1 MEIESCCACQRFSV
15 SRFPVTGFAMR
26 ASAVG
31 VGLAALTALGSSP
44 TAQQTP
50 QQQQP
55 PPVFRG
61 GTNIVRVDV
70 TVTNR
75 KGEPVTDL
83 TRDDFALT
91 EDGAPQAIDSC
102 QLVRVTGE
110 PTDDRTLDIYSA
122 SQVATEAARDDVRLF
137 LIFWDEYHIGQFIPA
152 TRGREMLTEFVRT
165 AFGPTDLV
173 GIMDQLTIVESIKFS
188 RDRLQ
193 LADQIHALKGR
204 FGVFVPT
211 RSAVEEEHLQNFRE
225 IGRLRNEV
233 TTSALASAAAFL
245 GNFREG
251 RKAILFVSQGI
262 PLYGRSSES
271 DHYQQIV
278 RLANT
283 NNTAIYTLDPASEVG
298 RRPDSLLSLAEETG
312 GRPFVGSN
320 RPEIQLPQMVRDS
333 SAYYL
338 LGYRS
343 PAPVDGKFHRIKV
356 RTNKDDYEIRARSG
370 YFAPTVGEMERGRA
384 EAAAAE
390 VPADIERA
398 LGELSLSDRSD
409 HVIDYWLGMTRGDQ
423 GLTHVTIAW
432 IPKPSATNLGEIAL
446 AIQATSPSGASYF
459 SSGRTTS
466 RQLSFDAPAGELVLK
481 LKTLDGRDEEIE
493 SASRRIAVPA
503 FDASTLA
510 IGSPMILRTRTARE
524 ARAMIDGAEGP
535 PEARREFDRLDRLF
549 VRFPVYGGQDIATAA
564 RLLNRRG
571 KELRPLTVAPLGNGL
586 YQVDVQ
592 LGLSVRDDYV
602 VAIEA
607 TRGIETTRAL
617 VPFRVR

>member
-1 MEIESCCACQRFSV
+1 MGSLAI
-15 SRFPVTGFAMR
+15 R
-26 ASAVG
+26 AGVMGIGVVAVM
-31 VGLAALTALGSSP
+31 ALGSAT
-44 TAQQTP
+44 TASQAP
-50 QQQQP
+50 QQQQ

-70 TVTNR
+70 TVTDHH
-75 KGEPVTDL
+75 GEPVPGL
-83 TRDDFALT
+83 TAGDFVLT
-91 EDGAPQAIDSC
+91 EDGAPQTIDTC
-102 QLVRVTGE
+102 ELVRATGE
-110 PTDDRTLDIYSA
+110 PTDDRSLQIYSA

-152 TRGREMLTEFVRT
+152 TRGREVLTEFVRT

-173 GIMDQLTIVESIKFS
+173 GIMDQLTTVESIKFT
-188 RDRLQ
+188 RERLQ
-193 LADQIHALKGR
+193 LVDQIHAMKGR
-204 FGVFVPT
+204 LGVYVPP
-211 RSAVEEEHLQNFRE
+211 RSAIEEEHLQNFRE

-262 PLYGRSSES
+262 PLYGRGTES
-271 DHYQQIV
+271 DRYREIV
-278 RLANT
+278 RMANT

-298 RRPDSLLSLAEETG
+298 RRPDSLLALAEETG

-320 RPEIQLPQMVRDS
+320 RPELQLPQIVRDS

-356 RTNKDDYEIRARSG
+356 RMNKDGYEVRARSG

-390 VPADIERA
+390 IPADVERA

-409 HVIDYWLGMTRGDQ
+409 HLIDQWMGMTRGDQ
-423 GLTHVTIAW
+423 GRTRLTIAW
-432 IPKPSATNLGEIAL
+432 TPKASATAGKDLAV
-446 AIQATSPSGASYF
+446 AIQGASPEGTSYF
-459 SSGRTTS
+459 ATGRTTS
-466 RQLSFDAPAGELVLK
+466 RQLSFDVPAGELVLK
-481 LKTLDGRDEEIE
+481 MKVLDARDEELE
-493 SASRRIAVPA
+493 TGNRRIVVPA
-503 FDASTLA
+503 FDDARLA

-524 ARAMIDGAEGP
+524 ARAITDGAEGQ
-535 PEARREFDRLDRLF
+535 PEARHEFDRSDRLF
-549 VRFPVYGGQDIATAA
+549 IRFPVYGGEGITTAA

-571 KELRPLTVAPLGNGL
+571 KELGILAVASIMEGVYQIDLPLSASL
-586 YQVDVQ
+586 
-592 LGLSVRDDYV
+592 RDDYV
-602 VAIEA
+602 ISIDA
-607 TRGIETTRAL
+607 TRGTEAARAL

>member
-1 MEIESCCACQRFSV
+1 VGSLAI
-15 SRFPVTGFAMR
+15 R
-26 ASAVG
+26 AGVMGIGVVAVM
-31 VGLAALTALGSSP
+31 ALGSAT
-44 TAQQTP
+44 TASQAP
-50 QQQQP
+50 QQQQ

-70 TVTNR
+70 TVTDHH
-75 KGEPVTDL
+75 GEPVPGL
-83 TRDDFALT
+83 TAGDFVLT
-91 EDGAPQAIDSC
+91 EDGAPQTIDTC
-102 QLVRVTGE
+102 ELVRATGE
-110 PTDDRTLDIYSA
+110 PTDDRSLQIYSA

-152 TRGREMLTEFVRT
+152 TRGREVLTEFVRT

-173 GIMDQLTIVESIKFS
+173 GIMDQLTTVESIKFT
-188 RDRLQ
+188 RERLQ
-193 LADQIHALKGR
+193 LVDQIHAMKGR
-204 FGVFVPT
+204 LGVYVPP
-211 RSAVEEEHLQNFRE
+211 RSAIEEEHLQNFRE

-262 PLYGRSSES
+262 PLYGRGTES
-271 DHYQQIV
+271 DRYREIV
-278 RLANT
+278 RMANT

-298 RRPDSLLSLAEETG
+298 RRPDSLLALAEETG

-320 RPEIQLPQMVRDS
+320 RPELQLPQIVRDS

-356 RTNKDDYEIRARSG
+356 RMNKDGYEVRARSG

-390 VPADIERA
+390 IPADVERA

-409 HVIDYWLGMTRGDQ
+409 HLIDQWMGMTRGDQ
-423 GLTHVTIAW
+423 GRTRLTIAW
-432 IPKPSATNLGEIAL
+432 TPKASATAGKDLAV
-446 AIQATSPSGASYF
+446 AIQGASPEGTSYF
-459 SSGRTTS
+459 ATGRTTS
-466 RQLSFDAPAGELVLK
+466 RQLSFDVPAGELVLK
-481 LKTLDGRDEEIE
+481 MKVLDARDEELE
-493 SASRRIAVPA
+493 TGNRRIVVPA
-503 FDASTLA
+503 FDDARLA

-524 ARAMIDGAEGP
+524 ARAITDGAEGQ
-535 PEARREFDRLDRLF
+535 PEARHEFDRSDRLF
-549 VRFPVYGGQDIATAA
+549 IRFPVYGGEGITTAA

-571 KELRPLTVAPLGNGL
+571 KELGILAVASIMEGVYQIDLPLSASL
-586 YQVDVQ
+586 
-592 LGLSVRDDYV
+592 RDDYV
-602 VAIEA
+602 ISIDA
-607 TRGIETTRAL
+607 TRGTEAARAL